1 MKKIIIQVVLLVL
14 IIFLGYK
21 CYDSIAKVQRF
32 KVMKEQRYDR
42 IVQRLK
48 DIRTAQDAFKGIYNR
63 YTGDLDS
70 LINFIKN
77 DSVKLVRSTGSL
89 TDEQLDAG
97 MTEADGIKKGFIIRD
112 TIRVS
117 ALENVFSKDFPIEN
131 LKYIPFTNKKH
142 TFKMGAGTVWTDAG
156 VEVPVFEAS
165 VSNMI
170 IFEDVRDEY
179 NDALLEE
186 NGERLRLNKYPG
198 LKVGSL
204 KEANNSAGNWE

>member
-70 LINFIKN
+70 LINFIKY

-89 TDEQLDAG
+89 TDEQVDAG